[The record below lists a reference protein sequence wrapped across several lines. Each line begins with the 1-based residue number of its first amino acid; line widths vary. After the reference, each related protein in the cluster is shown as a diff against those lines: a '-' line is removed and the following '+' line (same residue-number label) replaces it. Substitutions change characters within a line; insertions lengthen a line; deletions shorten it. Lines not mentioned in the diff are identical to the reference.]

1 MDLKHILDLYDQDR
15 KDVSLFGMQREE
27 TPHLVRHISPSG
39 EGLIIYSNLNSTNV
53 EEVIQEQIAHFESMG
68 RDFCWVVFQHDDPA
82 NLKDRLLANG
92 FLNEE
97 PEAIMILDIEDLPPV
112 LVKPICHD
120 IQRISDPDKIDDVLA
135 IRHQVWQSDYSA
147 MAKSLTKRLID
158 APESLGLYVAYIDG
172 KPVSTAQISFFQ
184 KGHFAGLVQAATL
197 PGYRGRG
204 LFTAL
209 VAMRVQEARRRGIR
223 FVDADASPM
232 SRPILEKLGFQWLT
246 ETNSCEWQV
255 KQVSTG

>member
-1 MDLKHILDLYDQDR
+1 MDPKHILELYDQDR
-15 KDVSLFGMQREE
+15 KDVRLFGMQREE
-27 TPHLVRHISPSG
+27 TSHLVRHISSSG
-39 EGLIIYSNLNSTNV
+39 EGVIIYSNLNSTNV
-53 EEVIQEQIAHFESMG
+53 EEVIEEEIAHFESRG
-68 RDFCWVVFQHDDPA
+68 RDFSWVVFRHDTPA

-97 PEAIMILDIEDLPPV
+97 PDAIMILDIEDLSPV

-120 IQRISDPDKIDDVLA
+120 VQRINDPNKIDDVLT
-135 IRHQVWQSDYSA
+135 IRQQVWQSDYSS
-147 MAKSLTKRLID
+147 MAQSLAKRLID

-172 KPVSTAQISFFQ
+172 KPVSTAQISFHQ

-204 LFTAL
+204 LYTAL
-209 VAMRVQEARRRGIR
+209 VAIRVQEARRRGIR

-246 ETNSCEWQV
+246 QAYSCGWHV
-255 KQVSTG
+255 KQVSKG